1 MKKIFSAAALSLC
14 AAGLAAQPTAYD
26 AEKLSNNELNGTAR
40 FVGMGGALG
49 ALGGDI
55 STISTNP
62 AGTALYRRS
71 DIMITAGFDQHQ
83 AKMGGFNES
92 HTQARLNNIGLVVP
106 FPVHSSNILTSVNFG
121 FQYQRRNNFYK
132 NLTLSRVLQN
142 GVSQL
147 GQAAAMAE
155 GMAQEEIWGDENYNP
170 FGNSNVGWLPLA
182 AVNTGVMGEKTDVQG
197 QGTGMYGYGYL
208 LDDKDNVVLPSE
220 AQSAFSSVEE
230 GGIDQTDFSFSFN
243 FNDRF
248 YLGATIGYYHVDYTK
263 NTFYRE
269 NYNDPYL
276 GELGYN
282 IYSDNWIHGDGVDF
296 KLGAIVRPIEESS
309 FRIGFAV
316 HTPVFYRLT
325 LTTGFDADA
334 VYEAP
339 MEGGT
344 GTVAIGRDG
353 SNFVSSYDNMN
364 GYPIDQDF
372 RLRTPWLFNV
382 SLGYTI
388 GTNIALGAEYEYE
401 DYGSCNLKGPD
412 GSNYLFGNSEIDSQL
427 KGVHTLRLGGEYKIM
442 PEVALRLGYNYSS
455 SAYGEGSYK
464 IHAANS
470 INTDTEYTNREALH
484 QVTAGIGVRLTSNVY
499 MDLAYKYLTQKGDFY
514 AFDHVSLDPVS
525 LSEQR
530 HSFLAT
536 LGYRF

>member
-142 GVSQL
+142 GISQL

-155 GMAQEEIWGDENYNP
+155 GMAQEEIGGDKNYNP

-182 AVNTGVMGEKTDVQG
+182 AVKMQLMKEGNDGV
-197 QGTGMYGYGYL
+197 YSYGYL
-208 LDDKDNVVLPSE
+208 QDVDGFALPSQ

-248 YLGATIGYYHVDYTK
+248 YLGATIGYYYVDYTK

-269 NYNDPYL
+269 AFDDPGL

-282 IYSDNWIHGDGVDF
+282 LYSDNWIHGDGVDF

-334 VYEAP
+334 VYEDVDL
-339 MEGGT
+339 ET
-344 GTVAIGRDG
+344 GDRFAVGYNG
-353 SNFVSSYDNMN
+353 ENVVSSYDNMN

-464 IHAANS
+464 IHASNS

-484 QVTAGIGVRLTSNVY
+484 QLTAGIGVRLTSNVY
-499 MDLAYKYLTQKGDFY
+499 MDLAYKYLTQQGDFY